1 MHTLIQFLYFLMKGL
16 LNSQYKVLGLVP
28 STELKKIQKSQKKK
42 TKKEELLKM
51 SDSAPM
57 FIIDVEIL
65 SESCINIVKVA
76 QLGKYIR

>member
-1 MHTLIQFLYFLMKGL
+1 MKGL

-28 STELKKIQKSQKKK
+28 STELKKKKYK
-42 TKKEELLKM
+42 NHKKNEKEELLKM
-51 SDSAPM
+51 SDSVPM

-65 SESCINIVKVA
+65 SENCINIVKVT

>member
-1 MHTLIQFLYFLMKGL
+1 MKWL
-16 LNSQYKVLGLVP
+16 LNSPYKVLGLVP
-28 STELKKIQKSQKKK
+28 STEFKKNTKITKKN
-42 TKKEELLKM
+42 KKEELLKM
-51 SDSAPM
+51 SDSVPM

>member
-1 MHTLIQFLYFLMKGL
+1 MKGL

-28 STELKKIQKSQKKK
+28 STELKKYKNHKKK
-42 TKKEELLKM
+42 NKKEELLKM
-51 SDSAPM
+51 SDSVPM

-65 SESCINIVKVA
+65 SESCINIVKVT

>member
-28 STELKKIQKSQKKK
+28 STELKKIQKSQKK

>member
-1 MHTLIQFLYFLMKGL
+1 
-16 LNSQYKVLGLVP
+16 
-28 STELKKIQKSQKKK
+28 
-42 TKKEELLKM
+42 M

>member
-1 MHTLIQFLYFLMKGL
+1 MKGL

-28 STELKKIQKSQKKK
+28 STELKKYKNHKKN
-42 TKKEELLKM
+42 KKEELLKM
-51 SDSAPM
+51 SDSVPM

-65 SESCINIVKVA
+65 SESCINIVKVT